1 MKFLIAASSLL
12 CGCSLWADQVT
23 LANGDRITGSV
34 LHSDT
39 KTLVMKTDNA
49 GELTLKWDSITA
61 ISAPGPLYI
70 GLGDGQMIAGSV
82 ETVNGKFN
90 VTTKTAGV
98 VSTSKESV
106 QYIRNADEQAKA
118 QAEIDH
124 FRNPRLVDLWVGNL
138 DLGFAASRGNANTET
153 LTLSTN
159 AARSTTRDKIS
170 VYYASLFSSSDFSGG
185 TNETTANSKRGGV
198 SYNLNLN
205 KKAFVFGTVDLES
218 DQFQDLDLR
227 FSPAGG
233 GGYHAIDTKPTQLD
247 LRVGAAANREFFSTG
262 LNRTSAEL
270 LLGDS
275 FAHKFSAATHIE
287 QKLDF
292 FSNLSNS
299 GEYRM
304 NFDISGVTA
313 IHKWLSWQL
322 TISDRYLSNPVVGRK
337 KNDAIFSTG
346 ARVSFGK

>member
-12 CGCSLWADQVT
+12 CACSLWADQVT

-39 KTLVMKTDNA
+39 KTLVMKTDTA
-49 GELTLKWDSITA
+49 GELTLKWDSIAA
-61 ISAPGPLYI
+61 ISAPGPLTI
-70 GLGDGQMIAGSV
+70 GLGDGQTIVGAV
-82 ETVNGKFN
+82 ETANGKFN

-98 VSTSKESV
+98 VATSKESI
-106 QYIRNADEQAKA
+106 QFIRNADEQAKA

-170 VYYASLFSSSDFSGG
+170 VYYASIFSSSDFSGG
-185 TNETTANSKRGGV
+185 TTQTTANSKRGGV

-270 LLGDS
+270 LLGDN
-275 FAHKFSAATHIE
+275 FAHKFSSATHVE

-304 NFDISGVTA
+304 NFDISGVTVVR
-313 IHKWLSWQL
+313 KWLSWQL

>member
-1 MKFLIAASSLL
+1 MKFFIAASSLL
-12 CGCSLWADQVT
+12 CACSLWADQVT
-23 LANGDRITGSV
+23 LTNGDRITGSV

-39 KTLVMKTDNA
+39 KTLVIKTDNA
-49 GELTLKWDSITA
+49 GEVTLKWDSITA

-70 GLGDGQMIAGSV
+70 GLSDGQTIVGSV
-82 ETVNGKFN
+82 DAANGRFN
-90 VTTKTAGV
+90 ITTQTAGAV
-98 VSTSKESV
+98 ATSKESI
-106 QYIRNADEQAKA
+106 QFIRNSDEQTKI
-118 QAEIDH
+118 QAEIDRL
-124 FRNPRLVDLWVGNL
+124 RNPRLVDLWVGNL

-170 VYYASLFSSSDFSGG
+170 VYYNSIFSSSDFSGG
-185 TNETTANSKRGGV
+185 TNQTTANSKRGGV

-233 GGYHAIDTKPTQLD
+233 GGYHAIATKPTQLD
-247 LRVGAAANREFFSTG
+247 LRLGAAADREFFSTG

-270 LLGDS
+270 LLGDD
-275 FAHKFSAATHIE
+275 FAHKFSATTHIE

-292 FSNLSNS
+292 FSNVSNT
-299 GEYRM
+299 GAYRM
-304 NFDISGVTA
+304 NFDISAVTA

-322 TISDRYLSNPVVGRK
+322 TISDRYLSDPVVGRK

-346 ARVSFGK
+346 ARLNFGQ